1 MVQLYGDRYLK
12 LVRQA
17 EQGYKDLMQQRE
29 DPPPDPNHQHVIN
42 ISSDEEFGDDAD
54 LDELANDDTQDEQSS
69 YFRAA
74 PDVEAFN
81 VKCKNYLYVCTKDTT
96 SNCLL

>member
-17 EQGYKDLMQQRE
+17 QQGYKDLMQQRE
-29 DPPPDPNHQHVIN
+29 DPPEDPNHQHVIN
-42 ISSDEEFGDDAD
+42 ISSDEDFGDDAD
-54 LDELANDDTQDEQSS
+54 LDELADDGTQEEQSS

-81 VKCKNYLYVCTKDTT
+81 AKCKGYLLTCMNETT
-96 SNCLL
+96 TNCPL